1 MRNLLTYI
9 LGLACC
15 AIALAEPTT
24 KPKDIAPKDAPKL
37 MYVALI
43 ADMTRPAYVPAFAT
57 PTRNVALQDH
67 RDHALM
73 FDPPAP
79 FFAVYGP
86 YAPYGLWGSYGRHG
100 YVANHGFYR

>member
-1 MRNLLTYI
+1 MRNLLTFI

-15 AIALAEPTT
+15 AITLAEPTT

-37 MYVALI
+37 MYAAPI

-57 PTRNVALQDH
+57 PTRNVALQDQ
-67 RDHALM
+67 RDHMLM
-73 FDPPAP
+73 FHLPAP
-79 FFAVYGP
+79 FYGAYGP
-86 YAPYGLWGSYGRHG
+86 YVPYGLWGGCGRYG